1 MCVREDRDERGRLLP
16 GHSGNL
22 AGKPVRKPF
31 ARLLAA
37 AEACGADVVV
47 LVPHR
52 RAKVAAPADDLPPR
66 AA

>member
-1 MCVREDRDERGRLLP
+1 MCEREARDDAGRFRP
-16 GHSGNL
+16 GASGNV

-52 RAKVAAPADDLPPR
+52 RAKVAAPVDDLPPR

>member
-1 MCVREDRDERGRLLP
+1 MCVREGRDARGRLLP
-16 GHSGNL
+16 GHSGN
-22 AGKPVRKPF
+22 PVGRPVTKPF
-31 ARLLAA
+31 LRLLEA